1 MSESSIMHSLEK
13 KLIKTELKQREEE
26 GCDITEI
33 TDRIHLA
40 INKKESN
47 QTFVELYD
55 ELLLLPVEEDFPYSE
70 PSSLEEI
77 QSQRPDHGQYKVFE
91 WESQP
96 ASDRIYGGWLGRAA
110 GCCLGKPV
118 EGWRLSLIHI

>member
-1 MSESSIMHSLEK
+1 MHSLEK

-55 ELLLLPVEEDFPYSE
+55 ELLSLPVEEDFPYSE
-70 PSSLEEI
+70 PSS
-77 QSQRPDHGQYKVFE
+77 
-91 WESQP
+91 
-96 ASDRIYGGWLGRAA
+96 
-110 GCCLGKPV
+110 
-118 EGWRLSLIHI
+118 